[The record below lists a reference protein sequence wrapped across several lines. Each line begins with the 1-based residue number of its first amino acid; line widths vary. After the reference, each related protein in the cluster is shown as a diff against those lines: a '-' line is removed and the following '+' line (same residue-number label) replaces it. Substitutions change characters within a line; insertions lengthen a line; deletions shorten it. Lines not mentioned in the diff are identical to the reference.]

1 MKKIIHTINSIVAL
15 FLFLASSVVAQTSD
29 LVTYIHDNNKVKQVI
44 FSADGK
50 FLSAKSGEAVIVT
63 KGQVVSP
70 SVEVWDLESG
80 KKVMTL
86 ADREL
91 ARASAFSQDGSLLSY
106 RDKNNINIMDIA
118 TQKVIS
124 NITFGDKKTDFAR
137 PIAFT
142 SDNKSIIIEKGTTSA
157 LYSVETGQY
166 ERDFYT
172 KGMNPSK
179 SSDDRYMIKAFVDNF
194 CLYDFATAKE
204 IHTFYC
210 GNEKGAKAGEEL
222 KSINFTPDNRFVATM
237 SGTKVSLWD
246 LGTFKVVQSFSVADD
261 VQMFGFNGDGRYL
274 IGGSDT
280 LKMWE
285 VKTGKEIITPVIADV
300 DFNNTEG
307 RSMNNN
313 VARAKIS
320 SANFSPD
327 GKYVAAGDSKG
338 SIKVWYFSEENVAQ
352 AYYAREIRNEVRSI
366 PAKSEFERTDEYNR
380 RFQKKQ
386 KEIVERYVAQYTEK
400 MTSETT
406 LQEMIIVQSDR
417 ETQAKKERIANSLQT
432 VSLKIESIGNY
443 NADREFFQIKVT
455 NDQEKYSRTENLK
468 VPRKDNPGCFKQ
480 SFQNA
485 IITGVKQLSED
496 EKSFEIFNIKV
507 RTSCPGRETE
517 YSFGTQRKPSYI
529 E

>member
-1 MKKIIHTINSIVAL
+1 MKKTIHTINA
-15 FLFLASSVVAQTSD
+15 FVVLLLSFSAPTFAQTSD
-29 LVTYIHDNNKVKQVI
+29 IVTYIHDNNKVKQVI

-50 FLSAKSGEAVIVT
+50 YLSAKSGESVIVT

-70 SVEVWDLESG
+70 SVEVWELETG
-80 KKVMTL
+80 RKVMTL

-91 ARASAFSQDGSLLSY
+91 ARASAFSQDGSLLAY

-124 NITFGDKKTDFAR
+124 NVTFGDKKTDFAR

-142 SDNKSIIIEKGTTSA
+142 SDNKSIIVEKGTASS

-210 GNEKGAKAGEEL
+210 GGEKGSKSSDEL

-237 SGTKVSLWD
+237 SGSKVSLWD
-246 LGTFKVVQSFSVADD
+246 LNTFKVIQSFNVAPD

-274 IGGSDT
+274 IGGTDT

-285 VKTGKEIITPVIADV
+285 VKTGKEIITPVYADV
-300 DFNNTEG
+300 DFSNTEG
-307 RSMNNN
+307 RSLTSNI
-313 VARAKIS
+313 ARARITS
-320 SANFSPD
+320 SSFSPD
-327 GKYVAAGDSKG
+327 GKYLAAGDSKG

-352 AYYAREIRNEVRSI
+352 AYYAREIRNEVRAI
-366 PAKSEFERTDEYNR
+366 PAKNEFERTDEYNR

-386 KEIVERYVAQYTEK
+386 KEINERYMTQYTEK

-406 LQEMIIVQSDR
+406 LQEMIIVQTDR
-417 ETQAKKERIANSLQT
+417 EQQAKKERIANSLQT

-443 NADREFFQIKVT
+443 NADREFFQVKIT
-455 NDQEKYSRTENLK
+455 NEQEKYSRTENIK
-468 VPRKDNPGCFKQ
+468 ISRKDNPGCFKQ
-480 SFQNA
+480 SFQDA

-496 EKSFEIFNIKV
+496 EKSYEIFNIKV

-517 YSFGTQRKPSYI
+517 YSFGSQHKPAYI

>member
-285 VKTGKEIITPVIADV
+285 VKTGKLRDE
-300 DFNNTEG
+300 E
-307 RSMNNN
+307 
-313 VARAKIS
+313 
-320 SANFSPD
+320 
-327 GKYVAAGDSKG
+327 
-338 SIKVWYFSEENVAQ
+338 EENQ
-352 AYYAREIRNEVRSI
+352 RE
-366 PAKSEFERTDEYNR
+366 
-380 RFQKKQ
+380 
-386 KEIVERYVAQYTEK
+386 
-400 MTSETT
+400 
-406 LQEMIIVQSDR
+406 
-417 ETQAKKERIANSLQT
+417 
-432 VSLKIESIGNY
+432 
-443 NADREFFQIKVT
+443 
-455 NDQEKYSRTENLK
+455 
-468 VPRKDNPGCFKQ
+468 
-480 SFQNA
+480 
-485 IITGVKQLSED
+485 
-496 EKSFEIFNIKV
+496 
-507 RTSCPGRETE
+507 
-517 YSFGTQRKPSYI
+517 
-529 E
+529 